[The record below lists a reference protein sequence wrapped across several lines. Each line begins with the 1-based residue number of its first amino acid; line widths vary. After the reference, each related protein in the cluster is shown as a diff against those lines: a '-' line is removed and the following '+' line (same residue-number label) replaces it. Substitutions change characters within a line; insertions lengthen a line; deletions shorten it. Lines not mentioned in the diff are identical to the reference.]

1 MISTIRRNNPT
12 LHCIVRA
19 IAVIATLSACNGFLS
34 PTEELSDARKRW
46 AANGPAAYSIDI
58 FRSCECTAEM
68 SGPVVVNVQNGSVQ
82 SRAYRAGGVVPP
94 NMAPLFPGVEG
105 LFDLIANAA
114 KQKPHRLEVR
124 YDRDLGYPAWITID
138 YDRAVADDEFTYS
151 VMTFRRL

>member
-1 MISTIRRNNPT
+1 MTPGAPR
-12 LHCIVRA
+12 
-19 IAVIATLSACNGFLS
+19 IAVATLFAVSLTACSNLLS
-34 PTEELSDARKRW
+34 PSAELSDARKRW
-46 AANGPAAYSIDI
+46 ADRGPAAYSIDI

-68 SGPVVVNVQNGSVQ
+68 SGPVVVNVQNGTVQ
-82 SRAYRAGGVVPP
+82 SRAYRAGGIVPP

-105 LFDLIANAA
+105 LFDLIADAA
-114 KQKPHRLEVR
+114 QRKPHRLEVR